1 MRCIEG
7 GVKVDGFRLESK
19 RMRSNRVHQSLF
31 EEFQNRI
38 RQGTWLPGDRIPSIT
53 QLAEE
58 LGVSTGSV
66 REALRS
72 LQTINMVRIEHGSGC
87 YVTGT
92 RPMVDL
98 TTHFQ
103 EMGDEALLALA
114 ETRRLLEP
122 ELAYLAAERGT
133 DEELAEI
140 EGLARQMIDDFQRG
154 NDFSETDV
162 LFHQKIA
169 RAARN
174 PILQQV
180 LADLRD
186 LHLELRKAVIL
197 NMTTASRALRLHVLI
212 AEAIRSRDAEHAKVL
227 MQGEMNAMV
236 DDLLAS
242 RALRRS
248 FTPG

>member
-1 MRCIEG
+1 MRA
-7 GVKVDGFRLESK
+7 
-19 RMRSNRVHQSLF
+19 NRVHQNIF

-58 LGVSTGSV
+58 LHVSTGSV

-72 LQTINMVRIEHGSGC
+72 LQTINMVTIKHGSGC

-92 RPMVDL
+92 RPTVDL

-103 EMGDEALLALA
+103 ERGGALLALA
-114 ETRRLLEP
+114 ETRRILEP
-122 ELAYLAAERGT
+122 ELAFLAAERGT

-140 EGLARQMIDDFQRG
+140 EGLAKQMIEEFQRG
-154 NDFSETDV
+154 LDFAESDV

-169 RAARN
+169 HAARN

-186 LHLELRKAVIL
+186 LHLELRRAVIL
-197 NMTTASRALRLHVLI
+197 NMTTSSRALRLHVLI
-212 AEAIRSRDAEHAKVL
+212 AEAIRSRNATQARVL

-236 DDLLAS
+236 DDVLAS
-242 RALRRS
+242 EALRKS
-248 FTPG
+248 LIEG

>member
-1 MRCIEG
+1 MRA
-7 GVKVDGFRLESK
+7 
-19 RMRSNRVHQSLF
+19 NRVHQNIF

-58 LGVSTGSV
+58 MHVSTGSI

-92 RPMVDL
+92 RPTVDL
-98 TTHFQ
+98 TSHFQ
-103 EMGDEALLALA
+103 EMGDGALLALA
-114 ETRRLLEP
+114 ETRRILEP
-122 ELAYLAAERGT
+122 ELAFLAAERGT

-140 EGLARQMIDDFQRG
+140 EDLAKQMIEEFKLG
-154 NDFSETDV
+154 HYFSEIDV
-162 LFHQKIA
+162 MFHQKIA
-169 RAARN
+169 HAARN

-186 LHLELRKAVIL
+186 LHLELRKAVVL
-197 NMTTASRALRLHVLI
+197 NMTTSSRALRLHLLI
-212 AEAIRSRDAEHAKVL
+212 AEAIRSRNAAQARVL

-236 DDLLAS
+236 DDVLAS
-242 RALRRS
+242 EALRKS
-248 FTPG
+248 VLEG